1 MNRKALLEL
10 ADFLEILDPKRFDI
24 CTWRML
30 SKGKPGFVSDEQL
43 LNDQKTLACPVGWGC
58 LLDSWRQTGLYI
70 APFSVKEEHLSNP
83 LSKPHV
89 MSLVKTKLDDELD
102 SYEAIDLSLS
112 LYPGT
117 AAVLFNPDNYADEEY
132 TDAKTVAE
140 RIREF
145 CLVSE
150 EDIANTVLSYSDS
163 D

>member
-10 ADFLEILDPKRFDI
+10 SGFLETLDPKRFDI
-24 CTWRML
+24 RTWRML

-58 LLDSWRQTGLYI
+58 LLESWKQAGLYI
-70 APFSVKEEHLSNP
+70 APFSVKEEQLSNP

-140 RIREF
+140 RIREV
-145 CLVSE
+145 CNVSDD
-150 EDIANTVLSYSDS
+150 DIANIIRSYNDC
-163 D
+163 